1 MPIEDATFFLDEL
14 ARLCGERGLEYTT
27 YPMHEVTA
35 HPRSGHDPGT
45 LLPSSVS
52 TTVTSRHLPAR
63 QPSPTTRP
71 SSALR

>member
-1 MPIEDATFFLDEL
+1 MRAAGRSCRPMPIEDATFFLDEL

-45 LLPSSVS
+45 P
-52 TTVTSRHLPAR
+52 P
-63 QPSPTTRP
+63 Q
-71 SSALR
+71 